1 MQTTQFQSAVGI
13 AHPIVQGPMN
23 GASPPALAAA
33 VSNAGGLGSCAAAL
47 LAPSAILETAAH
59 LRTLTDQPFNMNLF
73 LLPALQTPPA
83 LEQAQALLQPLRE
96 ALGLPPA
103 QTPQRFSENCRDQV
117 AALLEAAPPV
127 ASFTFGLLDAEVVRQ
142 FRKKDI
148 QVIGTATTVA
158 EARAWEEAGADFI
171 CALGAEA
178 GGHRATFLGD
188 FEQSCIGLM
197 ALLPQV
203 AHAVRVPVIAAGGL
217 MDGRAIAAAML
228 LGAQAAQMGTAFLCC
243 PESGIASA
251 WRAALAA
258 ARDDSTRLTRSFS
271 GRWARGIVNEFM
283 ERMRPFEQVLPA
295 YPVQNALTTELRQAA
310 TRAGRSE
317 FMSLWA
323 GQGVAMGRPMPAA
336 QLVDTLVEELRLA
349 R

>member
-47 LAPSAILETAAH
+47 LAPSAILETAAQ
-59 LRTLTDQPFNMNLF
+59 LRGLTDKPFNMNLF
-73 LLPALQTPPA
+73 LLPELQTPPA
-83 LEQAQALLQPLRE
+83 LEQAQALLQPIRE
-96 ALGLPPA
+96 ELGLPPA
-103 QTPQRFSENCRDQV
+103 QTPLRFSENCRDQI

-127 ASFTFGLLDAEVVRQ
+127 ASFTFGLLDAQVVRQ

-197 ALLPQV
+197 ALVPQV
-203 AHAVRVPVIAAGGL
+203 THAVKVPVIAAGGL
-217 MDGRAIAAAML
+217 MSGRGIAAAML

-243 PESGIASA
+243 PESGIAPA

-258 ARDDSTRLTRSFS
+258 AHDDGTRLTRSFS

-283 ERMRPFEQVLPA
+283 EHMRPYEQVLPA

>member
-1 MQTTQFQSAVGI
+1 MQKTQFQSAVGI

-73 LLPALQTPPA
+73 LLPELQTPPA

-96 ALGLPPA
+96 ELGLPPA

-171 CALGAEA
+171 CALGSEA

-217 MDGRAIAAAML
+217 MSGRAIAAALL

-243 PESGIASA
+243 PESGIAPA

-283 ERMRPFEQVLPA
+283 ERMRPFEQVLPG

-310 TRAGRSE
+310 TRAGRPDL
-317 FMSLWA
+317 MSLWA